1 MKSLAD
7 QLKQLGYKDVREDK
21 NYERILC
28 KKRTKAIKERK
39 ARKVELDP
47 LPKDEV
53 LRFAYETNN
62 DDMVYEITAYVD
74 DINQD
79 MTSEDVTIISVNC
92 VHIVINGQLFVADH
106 AHIRSDEIDIDP
118 TWDIC
123 DKITFK
129 ARIDKYEGCN
139 KKGKRLNKYRLC
151 NK

>member
-7 QLKQLGYKDVREDK
+7 QLKQLGYKDEREDK

-39 ARKVELDP
+39 VRKVELDA

-53 LRFAYETNN
+53 LRLAYETND

-79 MTSEDVTIISVNC
+79 KIFEAITVVSINC

-123 DKITFK
+123 DKITFE
-129 ARIDKYEGCN
+129 ARVEKYEGRG